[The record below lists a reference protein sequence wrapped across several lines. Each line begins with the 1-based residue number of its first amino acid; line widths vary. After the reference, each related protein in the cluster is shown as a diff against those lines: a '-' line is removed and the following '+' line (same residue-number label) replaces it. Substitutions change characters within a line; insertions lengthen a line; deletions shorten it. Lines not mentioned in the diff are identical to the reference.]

1 MYIFEVCA
9 ILLLADVFEEIAVVN
24 FVIKATLTILI
35 SLWLKKNIFSQK
47 KYFYA
52 SFFLICLVNPLFASF
67 LLFIILRLEVISLLI
82 IAKILADV
90 ICSILTYLFLRA
102 LPD

>member
-1 MYIFEVCA
+1 MYVFEVCS

-52 SFFLICLVNPLFASF
+52 SFFLICLANPFSSSF
-67 LLFIILRLEVISLLI
+67 LLFMILRLEVISLLI
-82 IAKILADV
+82 AKIFADV
-90 ICSILTYLFLRA
+90 VCSLLTYLFLRA
-102 LPD
+102 LPDQ